1 MFDAQL
7 PTFSVIDGSDHKA
20 TFTALVT
27 TPCGKQ
33 FEVTDCRRLGNSI
46 FGKLPN
52 SDEETELLVDGIAIT
67 RNLEED

>member
-1 MFDAQL
+1 MFDAQR

-20 TFTALVT
+20 TFIALVT

-33 FEVTDCRRLGNSI
+33 FKVTDCRRLGNSI